1 MAALVIMGVG
11 AAVAAGGQLASG
23 ISAGNAA
30 KKQAQAQKRAAG
42 RYAKALRSQ
51 ASKMQGGMS
60 AAQKR
65 TLKTDAALDRA
76 ALGQQARDEA
86 KRGGQSPSV
95 ALEAELDASL
105 QASMAEQ
112 QKMIDQMSNQEAQAK
127 AAQRQSLRG
136 QALQTE
142 MQAQAIDPNAI
153 KQATMAP
160 MYGQIAGTVGGS
172 AVSLAS
178 PTAATQ
184 VSGIAGQ
191 QLANRNQDYL
201 AAIQAAT
208 DFDDLDPSM
217 KLMQT
222 RVQTLIDGP
231 SDRYDTR
238 RR

>member
-23 ISAGNAA
+23 MSAGKAA
-30 KKQAQAQKRAAG
+30 EKQARAQKKAAN
-42 RYAKALRSQ
+42 RYAKALRGQ
-51 ASKMQGGMS
+51 ASRMQGGMS

-95 ALEAELDASL
+95 ALEAELDASM

-112 QKMIDQMSNQEAQAK
+112 QKMIDQLSNQEAQTK
-127 AAQRQSLRG
+127 AAQRQALRG

-142 MQAQAIDPNAI
+142 MQAQAIDPKAI
-153 KQATMAP
+153 KQATRAP

-172 AVSLAS
+172 AMNLAS
-178 PTAATQ
+178 QTAATQ
-184 VSGIAGQ
+184 LSGMAGQ
-191 QLANRNQDYL
+191 QLANRNKDYL
-201 AAIQAAT
+201 AAIQAGT
-208 DFDDLDPSM
+208 DFADLDPSM
-217 KLMQT
+217 QLMQT

-238 RR
+238 GR